1 MVMDVGQCLRPW
13 GARFLWGLLLLGA
26 GFGGGGCTR
35 FEPGEVSRLSRGNMG
50 FGGSGAW
57 VATSRLTLQI
67 ESGRAG
73 QNGAQ
78 AAGCS
83 TCR

>member
-1 MVMDVGQCLRPW
+1 MVMDAGQCPRPR
-13 GARFLWGLLLLGA
+13 GARFVWGLLLLGA
-26 GFGGGGCTR
+26 GLGVGGCTR
-35 FEPGEVSRLSRGNMG
+35 FEPGAVSRLSRGNMG

>member
-1 MVMDVGQCLRPW
+1 MCMEAARHRPK
-13 GARFLWGLLLLGA
+13 GTRILLGFLLLGA
-26 GFGGGGCTR
+26 SFAIVGCAR
-35 FEPGEVSRLSRGNMG
+35 FEPESAARLSRGNMG

-83 TCR
+83 SCR

>member
-1 MVMDVGQCLRPW
+1 
-13 GARFLWGLLLLGA
+13 
-26 GFGGGGCTR
+26 
-35 FEPGEVSRLSRGNMG
+35 LSRGNMG

>member
-1 MVMDVGQCLRPW
+1 MFMDAIQRRRPW
-13 GARFLWGLLLLGA
+13 GARLLLGLLLLGA
-26 GFGGGGCTR
+26 GLGVGGCVQ
-35 FEPGEVSRLSRGNMG
+35 FKPGAVSRLSRGNMG

>member
-1 MVMDVGQCLRPW
+1 M
-13 GARFLWGLLLLGA
+13 GLLLVGT
-26 GFGGGGCTR
+26 GFGIVGCAR
-35 FEPGEVSRLSRGNMG
+35 FEPESAARLSRGNMG

-57 VATSRLTLQI
+57 VASSRLPLQI

-73 QNGAQ
+73 QNGSQ

-83 TCR
+83 SCR